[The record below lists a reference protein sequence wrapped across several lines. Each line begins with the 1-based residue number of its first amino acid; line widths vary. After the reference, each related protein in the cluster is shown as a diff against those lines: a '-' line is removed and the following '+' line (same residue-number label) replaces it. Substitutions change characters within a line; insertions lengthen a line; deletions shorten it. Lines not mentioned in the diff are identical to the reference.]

1 MHFFGRTPVNK
12 WIYSVQFAIVA
23 ACVGLG
29 TLASANID
37 DTLFV
42 LGQKKFSA
50 GEITVGYATAPADD
64 NNAHA
69 VLPYSEQESF
79 PVLDLESFWARDSS
93 RLRLDSLVSSRNDY
107 IAEFFYDFTGR
118 FRLSLLDESLV
129 HRLDHQPLVSPA
141 PAAQI
146 LTTDEDPTAEYN
158 LKFRQQDVALRFS
171 PQFLASHVTL
181 RYHRT
186 SKDGDHQLR
195 FLNEDPNGN
204 CTNQC
209 HIVSR
214 TRPVDQETQEFF
226 AMADAHL
233 GPLEMSID
241 HLQRRHDD
249 QAGIPTSDFGNGLAQ
264 QHDVLPDNRYGL
276 TTFKLHNSQA
286 GGLVA
291 AASLSAGKR
300 KNESEQNDVAP
311 IQAETDI
318 FKAAGD
324 LSWTP
329 APLVTFAFRYRITRI
344 DNEIGAAYLTPV
356 LALPAGIDVTRNIY
370 GASAVLRPTRR
381 LTAKGDYQHEQIRRD
396 HTRSDSFW
404 VVPKDEAIDRL
415 TLDLHYRP
423 FIKSKTRFDLG
434 YLFTRSSDPAYAMSN
449 ENTHVVK
456 VGARI
461 APAPHWGINANLR
474 GEEGENG
481 GVTAPLSTGQFLF
494 DRTSRKGDVT
504 VNGWL
509 TPHQRV
515 TVGTTLGFSH
525 LRIEQD
531 LRFGR
536 YAGTTD
542 IVAPDAETRQIVRTA
557 AINLNLL
564 LSKKLSCS
572 TEFHHVRGSYHF
584 SPEFSEQPVGVI
596 VLSDDGLKDIDSIE
610 LRQNGLSAGLN
621 WQLQERLSLGLGYVY
636 DYYHDIKNRRLD
648 ATVQSY
654 KFTVTKS
661 W

>member
-1 MHFFGRTPVNK
+1 MNK

-42 LGQKKFSA
+42 LGQKRLSS
-50 GEITVGYATAPADD
+50 GEITVGYATVPTDA
-64 NNAHA
+64 NNTQA

-79 PVLDLESFWARDSS
+79 PVLDLESFWARDDS
-93 RLRLDSLVSSRNDY
+93 RLRLDSLVKGRNDY
-107 IAEFFYDFTGR
+107 IAEFFYDYTGR
-118 FRLSLLDESLV
+118 LRLSLLDESLI
-129 HRLDHQPLVSPA
+129 HRLDHLPLP
-141 PAAQI
+141 PPTAQI
-146 LTTDEDPTAEYN
+146 ETTDNDPSAGYD
-158 LKFRQQDVALRFS
+158 LQFRQQDVALKFS
-171 PQFLASHVTL
+171 PQFLASHLTL

-186 SKDGDHQLR
+186 SKKGDHQLR
-195 FLNEDPNGN
+195 YLDEN
-204 CTNQC
+204 CTTQC

-214 TRPVDQETQEFF
+214 VRPVNQETQEFF

-241 HLQRRHDD
+241 HLQRNHDN
-249 QAGIPTSDFGNGLAQ
+249 QAEIPTDIFGGGTAQ

-276 TTFKLHNSQA
+276 TTFRLHNSQA

-300 KNESEQNDVAP
+300 KNESEQSDVAP

-329 APLVTFAFRYRITRI
+329 SPLVTLAFRYRITQI
-344 DNEIGAAYLTPV
+344 DNDTGAAYLTPA
-356 LALPAGIDVTRNIY
+356 LALPAGIDVTRNTY
-370 GASAVLRPTRR
+370 GATAVLRPTRR
-381 LTAKGDYQHEQIRRD
+381 VTVKGDYQHEQIRRD
-396 HTRSDSFW
+396 HTRADSFW
-404 VVPKDEAIDRL
+404 VVPRNEAIDRL
-415 TLDLHYRP
+415 ALDLHYRP
-423 FIKSKTRFDLG
+423 FIKSTTRINLG
-434 YLFTRSSDPAYAMSN
+434 YLYTRSSDPAYAMSN

-461 APAPHWGINANLR
+461 APAPNWGINANLR
-474 GEEGENG
+474 AEEGENG

-494 DRTSRKGDVT
+494 ARTSRKGDAT
-504 VNGWL
+504 VNAWL

-525 LRIEQD
+525 LFIEQD

-536 YAGTTD
+536 YAGITD
-542 IVAPDAETRQIVRTA
+542 VVAPDVETRQIVRTA
-557 AINLNLL
+557 AVSLNLL
-564 LSKKLSCS
+564 LTKKLSCS
-572 TEFHHVRGSYHF
+572 TDLYHVRGSYHF
-584 SPEFSEQPVGVI
+584 SPEFQDVSVGSLP
-596 VLSDDGLKDIDSIE
+596 VLSDDGLKDINSME

-621 WQLQERLSLGLGYVY
+621 LQLQERLSLGLRYIY
-636 DYYHDIKNRRLD
+636 DYYHDVKNSRLD

>member
-1 MHFFGRTPVNK
+1 MNK

-42 LGQKKFSA
+42 LEQKRLSS
-50 GEITVGYATAPADD
+50 GEITVGYATAPTDDD
-64 NNAHA
+64 NTQA
-69 VLPYSEQESF
+69 VLPYSELESF
-79 PVLDLESFWARDSS
+79 PVLELESFWARDSS
-93 RLRLDSLVSSRNDY
+93 RLRLDSLVNSRKDY
-107 IAEFFYDFTGR
+107 IAEFFYDYTGR
-118 FRLSLLDESLV
+118 FRFSLLDESLV
-129 HRLDHQPLVSPA
+129 HRLDHQPLVAPA
-141 PAAQI
+141 PTAQI
-146 LTTDEDPTAEYN
+146 LTSDEDPTAEYN
-158 LKFRQQDVALRFS
+158 LQFRQQDVAVRFS

-186 SKDGDHQLR
+186 SKNGDHQLR
-195 FLNEDPNGN
+195 YLDEN
-204 CTNQC
+204 CTTQC

-241 HLQRRHDD
+241 HLRRVHDN
-249 QAGIPTSDFGNGLAQ
+249 QAEIPTDDFGSGAAQ

-276 TTFKLHNSQA
+276 TTFKIHNSQA

-300 KNESEQNDVAP
+300 KNESEQSDVAP

-329 APLVTFAFRYRITRI
+329 SPLVTFAFRYRIVQL
-344 DNEIGAAYLTPV
+344 DNEIGAAYLTPA
-356 LALPAGIDVTRNIY
+356 LALPAGIDVTRNTY
-370 GASAVLRPTRR
+370 GATVVLRPTRR
-381 LTAKGDYQHEQIRRD
+381 VTAKGDYQHEQIRRD
-396 HTRSDSFW
+396 HTRDDSFW
-404 VVPKDEAIDRL
+404 VVPRDEAIDRL
-415 TLDLHYRP
+415 ALDLHYRP
-423 FIKSKTRFDLG
+423 FIRSTTRFDLG

-456 VGARI
+456 AGARI
-461 APAPHWGINANLR
+461 APSPHWGLNANLR
-474 GEEGENG
+474 AEDGENG
-481 GVTAPLSTGQFLF
+481 GVTAPLTTGQFLF
-494 DRTSRKGDVT
+494 DRTSRKGDAT
-504 VNGWL
+504 VNAWVAP
-509 TPHQRV
+509 TQRV

-525 LRIEQD
+525 LLIEQD

-542 IVAPDAETRQIVRTA
+542 VVAADTETRQIVRTA
-557 AINLNLL
+557 AVNLNLVL
-564 LSKKLSCS
+564 TKKLSCS
-572 TEFHHVRGSYHF
+572 TDFYHVRGSYHF
-584 SPEFSEQPVGVI
+584 SPEFPDQSVGLLPV
-596 VLSDDGLKDIDSIE
+596 LTDDGLKDIDSVE
-610 LRQNGLSAGLN
+610 LRQNGFSAGLN
-621 WQLQERLSLGLGYVY
+621 WKLQERLSLGLRYIY
-636 DYYHDIKNRRLD
+636 DNYHDIKNRRLD

-654 KFTVTKS
+654 KFTITKS

>member
-1 MHFFGRTPVNK
+1 MNK
-12 WIYSVQFAIVA
+12 WIYSVQFALVTV
-23 ACVGLG
+23 CVGLG

-37 DTLFV
+37 DTLYV
-42 LGQKKFSA
+42 LGQKRLSS
-50 GEITVGYATAPADD
+50 GEITVGYATAPTDD
-64 NNAHA
+64 NNTQA
-69 VLPYSEQESF
+69 VLPYSEQKSF
-79 PVLDLESFWARDSS
+79 PVLELESFWARDSS
-93 RLRLDSLVSSRNDY
+93 RLRLDSLVNSRNDY
-107 IAEFFYDFTGR
+107 VAEFFYDYTGR
-118 FRLSLLDESLV
+118 LRLSLLDESLI
-129 HRLDHQPLVSPA
+129 HRLDHQPLPF
-141 PAAQI
+141 PTAQI
-146 LTTDEDPTAEYN
+146 ETTDTAPDADYD
-158 LKFRQQDVALRFS
+158 LHFRQQDVALKFS
-171 PQFLASHVTL
+171 PQFLASHLTL

-186 SKDGDHQLR
+186 SKKGDQQLR
-195 FLNEDPNGN
+195 YLDEN
-204 CTNQC
+204 CTTQC

-214 TRPVDQETQEFF
+214 NRPVNQETHELF

-241 HLQRRHDD
+241 HLQRSHDN
-249 QAGIPTSDFGNGLAQ
+249 QAEIPTDIFGVGTVQ

-276 TTFKLHNSQA
+276 TTFKVHSSQA

-300 KNESEQNDVAP
+300 KNESEQSDVTP
-311 IQAETDI
+311 IQAETDL

-329 APLVTFAFRYRITRI
+329 APIVTFAFRYRITQI
-344 DNEIGAAYLTPV
+344 DNEVGAAYSIPSLS
-356 LALPAGIDVTRNIY
+356 LPAGIDVMRNTY
-370 GASAVLRPTRR
+370 GAAVVLRPTRR

-396 HTRSDSFW
+396 HTRTDSFW
-404 VVPKDEAIDRL
+404 VVPKDEAIDRFG
-415 TLDLHYRP
+415 LDLHYRP
-423 FIKSKTRFDLG
+423 FIKSTTRFDLG
-434 YLFTRSSDPAYAMSN
+434 YLYTRSSDPAYAMTN

-461 APAPHWGINANLR
+461 APTVNWGINANLR

-481 GVTAPLSTGQFLF
+481 GVAAPLTTGQFLF
-494 DRTSRKGDVT
+494 ARTSRKGDAV
-504 VNGWL
+504 VNAWL
-509 TPHQRV
+509 SPSQKV

-525 LRIEQD
+525 LLIEQD

-536 YAGTTD
+536 YAGPTD

-557 AINLNLL
+557 AINLNLVL
-564 LSKKLSCS
+564 TKKLSCS
-572 TEFHHVRGSYHF
+572 TDLYHVRGSYHF
-584 SPEFSEQPVGVI
+584 SPEFPDQNVGSLP
-596 VLSDDGLKDIDSIE
+596 VLSDDDLKDINSIE

-621 WQLQERLSLGLGYVY
+621 WQLKERLSLGFRYVY

-654 KFTVTKS
+654 KVTVSKS

>member
-1 MHFFGRTPVNK
+1 MNK

-29 TLASANID
+29 TLASATID
-37 DTLFV
+37 DTLYV
-42 LGQKKFSA
+42 LGQKRLSS
-50 GEITVGYATAPADD
+50 GEITVGYATAPTGDD
-64 NNAHA
+64 HTQA
-69 VLPYSEQESF
+69 VLPYSEQKSF
-79 PVLDLESFWARDSS
+79 PVLELESFWSRDSS
-93 RLRLDSLVSSRNDY
+93 RLRLDSLVNGRNDY
-107 IAEFFYDFTGR
+107 IAEFYYDYTGR
-118 FRLSLLDESLV
+118 LRLSLLDESLL
-129 HRLDHQPLVSPA
+129 HRLDHQPLPA
-141 PAAQI
+141 SSAQI
-146 LTTDEDPTAEYN
+146 ETIDNAPGAEYDVQ
-158 LKFRQQDVALRFS
+158 FRQQDVALKFS
-171 PQFLASHVTL
+171 PQFLASHLTL

-186 SKDGDHQLR
+186 SKKGDHQLR
-195 FLNEDPNGN
+195 YLDEN
-204 CTNQC
+204 CTTQC
-209 HIVSR
+209 HIISR
-214 TRPVDQETQEFF
+214 TRPVNQETQEFF
-226 AMADAHL
+226 VMADAHL
-233 GPLEMSID
+233 GPLEMGID
-241 HLQRRHDD
+241 HLQRSHDN
-249 QAGIPTSDFGNGLAQ
+249 QVEILTNDFGSGSAQ

-300 KNESEQNDVAP
+300 KNESDQSDVAP

-329 APLVTFAFRYRITRI
+329 APMVTFAFRYRITQI
-344 DNEIGAAYLTPV
+344 DNEVGAAYLTPA
-356 LALPAGIDVTRNIY
+356 LALPAGIDVMRNIY
-370 GASAVLRPTRR
+370 GATVVLRPTRR
-381 LTAKGDYQHEQIRRD
+381 VTAKGDYQHEQIRRD
-396 HTRSDSFW
+396 HTRADSFW

-415 TLDLHYRP
+415 ALDLHYRP
-423 FIKSKTRFDLG
+423 FFKSTTRFDLG
-434 YLFTRSSDPAYAMSN
+434 YLYTRSSDPAYALSN
-449 ENTHVVK
+449 ENSHVVK

-461 APAPHWGINANLR
+461 APAVNWGINANLR
-474 GEEGENG
+474 AEEGENG

-494 DRTSRKGDVT
+494 DRTSRKGDAT
-504 VNGWL
+504 VNAWL

-525 LRIEQD
+525 LLIEQD

-542 IVAPDAETRQIVRTA
+542 VVAPDVETRQIVRTA

-564 LSKKLSCS
+564 LTRELSCS
-572 TEFHHVRGSYHF
+572 TDLYHVRGSYHF
-584 SPEFSEQPVGVI
+584 SPEFLDQNIGSLP
-596 VLSDDGLKDIDSIE
+596 VLSDDGLKDIDSME

-621 WQLQERLSLGLGYVY
+621 WQLQERLSLGLRYIY
-636 DYYHDIKNRRLD
+636 DNYHDIKNRRLD